1 MNRRVYRWAFAGC
14 ALVFITAG
22 ITGACTSSTVP
33 PKLTEEDLARV
44 HATHFPWTLGVE
56 RYKLPAYSDSLIASL
71 RRTGLFDRVDELDKV
86 PEASVVARVRTEI
99 YGNAVIPLWTCL
111 SIGVVPTITVE
122 QHGHAFSLAP
132 RCCSDRAV
140 AVDFRYS
147 GPTVLGWFA
156 MLKNFGPDS
165 TRKSPYDHAR
175 FHAALANALS
185 LHASEIG
192 SLAQSRE

>member
-1 MNRRVYRWAFAGC
+1 MNRRMYRWAFAVC
-14 ALVFITAG
+14 VLLFITAG
-22 ITGACTSSTVP
+22 IAGGCSSSTLP
-33 PKLTEEDLARV
+33 PKLTHDELARV
-44 HATHFPWTLGVE
+44 YATHFPWTLGVE
-56 RYKLPAYSDSLIASL
+56 RYKLPAYSNSLVASL

-86 PEASVVARVRTEI
+86 PEASVIARVQTEI

-111 SIGVVPTITVE
+111 SLGVVPTITVE
-122 QHGHAFSLAP
+122 EHGHAFSLAP

-156 MLKNFGPDS
+156 VLKNLGPDS
-165 TRKSPYDHAR
+165 TTKSPYEHAR

-185 LHASEIG
+185 LHASEIRAF
-192 SLAQSRE
+192 AQGQE